1 MIITELFPIPVV
13 TYEMPT
19 LDKKQKSWLSDQP
32 TITNVGN
39 RITKNKNLLDE
50 DFMSPVKERIEMF
63 LAEYYRQ
70 TISNSNEIKLRI
82 TQSWCNYAGRGE
94 SHHKHHHPNSILS
107 GVYYVQTND
116 EDKIY
121 FYNEKLMNSTFS
133 VSTTEYNRYNSETWW
148 IPTDEN
154 SLVLFPSDLRHSVES
169 RNTDDP
175 DRISLSFNTFYTGSI
190 GSEDNA
196 NFLSLP

>member
-1 MIITELFPIPVV
+1 MRMSELFPIPVA

-19 LDKKQKSWLSDQP
+19 LDKKQKSWLSDQS
-32 TITNVGN
+32 TIRNAGN
-39 RITKNKNLLDE
+39 RVTKNKNLLDE

-133 VSTTEYNRYNSETWW
+133 VSTTEYNRYT
-148 IPTDEN
+148 
-154 SLVLFPSDLRHSVES
+154 
-169 RNTDDP
+169 
-175 DRISLSFNTFYTGSI
+175 
-190 GSEDNA
+190 
-196 NFLSLP
+196 

>member
-32 TITNVGN
+32 TLSNVGN
-39 RITKNKNLLDE
+39 RSSKNTNMLDE

-82 TQSWCNYAGRGE
+82 TQSWCNYTGLGE
-94 SHHKHHHPNSILS
+94 AHHKHHHPNSIIS

-121 FYNEKLMNSTFS
+121 FYNEKVENSKFS
-133 VSTTEYNRYNSETWW
+133 VSTTEYNRYNSVFWW
-148 IPTDEN
+148 IPTAEI